1 MNIKKIIAD
10 SITDKFDG
18 INYEDLIIESISE
31 DKGDYCLPCFSLSKL
46 LRKNP
51 NQIAQELA
59 ASVKCDTFIEKLR

>member
-31 DKGDYCLPCFSLSKL
+31 DKGDYCLPCFSFSKL
-46 LRKNP
+46 LR
-51 NQIAQELA
+51 
-59 ASVKCDTFIEKLR
+59 